1 MERLRH
7 GGIWSE
13 VAGSLEGDDWDADLG
28 GGPTMWT
35 LRRLGLSFAVLLCL
49 VAVGCRGAS
58 APGSGD
64 ASKQQASGVEAAEVR
79 SGHGDP
85 GQGSTEPDA
94 SHPSQA
100 SAGTPAV
107 PGSPGAVGAPGERS
121 RSAQAKGAPIRIP
134 TFLHDQGRP
143 LAEVRSELV
152 SGITRQCGGVLC
164 LKLRDEAREGS
175 GYDSCTFWK
184 TEPDQES
191 TVRRGTTVVIVS
203 GTGPCATEPT
213 VQSPSTTDTE
223 PDDTT
228 PPTSGPD
235 GTQPP
240 ATGSPGGPPPTT
252 S

>member
-1 MERLRH
+1 
-7 GGIWSE
+7 
-13 VAGSLEGDDWDADLG
+13 
-28 GGPTMWT
+28 MWT
-35 LRRLGLSFAVLLCL
+35 LRRFGLSFVVLLCL
-49 VAVGCRGAS
+49 VAVGCGRAS

-64 ASKQQASGVEAAEVR
+64 ASKQQATGVEAAKVR
-79 SGHGDP
+79 GDQGDS

-94 SHPSQA
+94 SDSSQA
-100 SAGTPAV
+100 SGGASAA

-121 RSAQAKGAPIRIP
+121 GSAQAKGAPIRIP

-143 LAEVRSELV
+143 LADVRSELV

-175 GYDSCTFWK
+175 SYDSCTFWK

-191 TVRRGTTVVIVS
+191 TVRRGTPVVIVS

-213 VQSPSTTDTE
+213 VGSPSTTDTE
-223 PDDTT
+223 PDGTT
-228 PPTSGPD
+228 APTGGPD

-240 ATGSPGGPPPTT
+240 ATGSPGSPPPTT